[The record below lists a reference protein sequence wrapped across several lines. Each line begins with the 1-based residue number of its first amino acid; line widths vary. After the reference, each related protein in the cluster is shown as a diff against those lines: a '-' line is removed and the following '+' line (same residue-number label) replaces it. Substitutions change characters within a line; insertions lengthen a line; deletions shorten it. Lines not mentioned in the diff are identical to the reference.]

1 MTESLIAA
9 GSAVIVGVLSLIGV
23 IITNNRANK
32 KTQDSIGTAQAV
44 TDERISELTR
54 EVRMHNDFA
63 QRIPVIEERIKIVN
77 HRLTDLED
85 LHKPN
90 N

>member
-32 KTQDSIGTAQAV
+32 KTQDSIGTA
-44 TDERISELTR
+44 
-54 EVRMHNDFA
+54 
-63 QRIPVIEERIKIVN
+63 
-77 HRLTDLED
+77 
-85 LHKPN
+85 
-90 N
+90 